1 MSEATYDVPGQR
13 IGKQLGMIL
22 KHAIHKQV
30 VEASGEVYK
39 AKVRAGDTVV
49 FRQVVPFGA
58 TAAAPNV
65 FSTTA
70 AAHLI
75 QEGMTP
81 DVDSITILDTSAT
94 VAKYGALY
102 GYTERQKSLGED
114 DMPAW
119 MEEQLG
125 ERLGLVRELVY
136 LGAMQG
142 CTNRFYAGGTTRLTV
157 DEAVSVNLLDRITR
171 NLEGNH
177 ADYVTEMMS
186 STVKYGTQAL
196 SMAFINYVHTDAR
209 ADIEKL
215 AGYVAVKD
223 YGGEKRIHKRELG
236 AVGAHRFVTSPDMPK
251 VADAG
256 AATAVAS
263 GLKTTSGTSVDIYQ
277 MFTVAKYAWGHV
289 AFRGLDAI
297 DFSHIPVNQK
307 DKSDPTGER
316 GYVSGTFYDVGLV
329 TNHGWMA
336 VTEMGVSV
344 LT

>member
-1 MSEATYDVPGQR
+1 MSEATYDSPEQR
-13 IGKQLGMIL
+13 IGKQLGNIL
-22 KHAIHKQV
+22 KHAIHKSV
-30 VEASGEVYK
+30 VESSGEIYK
-39 AKVRAGDTVV
+39 AKVKAGDTIV

-58 TAAAPNV
+58 TASAPNV

-70 AAHLI
+70 AEHLM
-75 QEGMTP
+75 QEGVTP
-81 DVDSITILDTSAT
+81 DVDNITILDTSAT

-114 DMPAW
+114 DVPSW

-136 LGAMQG
+136 IGAMQG

-157 DEAVSVNLLDRITR
+157 DEALSLNILDRITR

-177 ADYVTEMMS
+177 AEYITEMMKA
-186 STVKYGTQAL
+186 TVVYGSQSL
-196 SMAFINYVHTDAR
+196 SMSFINYTHTDAR
-209 ADIEKL
+209 ADIEKI
-215 AGYVAVKD
+215 AGFKAVAD
-223 YGGEKRIHKRELG
+223 YGSDKRVHKRELG

-251 VADAG
+251 IINAG
-256 AATAVAS
+256 ASVAGT
-263 GLKTTSGTSVDIYQ
+263 GLLSTGASTVDIYQ
-277 MFTVAKYAWGHV
+277 MFTVAKYSWGHV

-297 DFSHIPVNQK
+297 DYNHIPVDK
-307 DKSDPTGER
+307 VDKSDPTGER
-316 GYVSGTFYDVGLV
+316 GYCSGTFYDVGLV

-336 VTEMGVSV
+336 VTEFGCSS